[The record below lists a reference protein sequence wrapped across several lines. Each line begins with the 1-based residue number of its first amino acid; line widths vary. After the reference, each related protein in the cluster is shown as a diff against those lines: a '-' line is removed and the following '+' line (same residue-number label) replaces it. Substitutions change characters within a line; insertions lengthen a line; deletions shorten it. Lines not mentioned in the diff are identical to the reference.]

1 MDVSIDAI
9 TNNIQLALAPVFLLT
24 AVATLLNAISTRLA
38 RSVDRM
44 MAVRQKIEGGNIQNE
59 AVLAHMILEVGE
71 ARIRGRLCTAAIFF
85 DVLSG
90 VFISLTVLE
99 LFFFAAGG
107 GRVMQTSFVIWT
119 FVLGLLSFMTS
130 MSIIL
135 AEVVYA
141 YRSAAWYN
149 PHR

>member
-1 MDVSIDAI
+1 M
-9 TNNIQLALAPVFLLT
+9 
-24 AVATLLNAISTRLA
+24 
-38 RSVDRM
+38 
-44 MAVRQKIEGGNIQNE
+44 
-59 AVLAHMILEVGE
+59 
-71 ARIRGRLCTAAIFF
+71 
-85 DVLSG
+85 
-90 VFISLTVLE
+90 LE
-99 LFFFAAGG
+99 LFFLAAGG